1 MLTHLDHMQCLFAES
16 SEEYPSSSPIFLS
29 CSFGYVIERLVI
41 YEAFVLCA
49 ALSVVSLLIA
59 ANNKLC
65 VVSLLLSMTS
75 NTWLI
80 RAINSR
86 T

>member
-1 MLTHLDHMQCLFAES
+1 MQCLFAES
-16 SEEYPSSSPIFLS
+16 NEEYPSSSPIFVS
-29 CSFGYVIERLVI
+29 GSFGYVIEWLVI
-41 YEAFVLCA
+41 YEAFVLFA
-49 ALSVVSLLIA
+49 ALSAVSLLIA

-65 VVSLLLSMTS
+65 VVGLLLSITS

-80 RAINSR
+80 RPINSR